1 MSHNFDDC
9 DKSLNGCAI
18 MCNDNPSVIHH
29 WHPETLKKMPL
40 MTLCGMV
47 LSSLLC
53 GANEIRGIANKCL
66 DVRGGDSDNGTP
78 VEIWPCHGGAN
89 QEWRFSPQGEIR
101 GIANKCLDVKGGVS
115 NDGTPV
121 ILWPCNGGANQQW
134 RYVHGELPGVGD
146 KCLDVKGGV
155 SDDGTLIILWRC
167 HGSANQKWRMR
178 HFVQ

>member
-1 MSHNFDDC
+1 MLQDARNYLMSHNFDE
-9 DKSLNGCAI
+9 LRQIAER
-18 MCNDNPSVIHH
+18 MCNDNPSVMHH
-29 WHPETLKKMPL
+29 WHPETLRKMLL

-89 QEWRFSPQGEIR
+89 QEWRF
-101 GIANKCLDVKGGVS
+101 
-115 NDGTPV
+115 
-121 ILWPCNGGANQQW
+121 
-134 RYVHGELPGVGD
+134 VHGELPGVGD